1 MAKQDD
7 SPVTVV
13 GNFQITKAMPNQSQL
28 VITGYLY
35 DKDDAA
41 EIDRRLDEL
50 MARATR
56 QFNVAGLEKL
66 ESDRK
71 MSVDNLRRIR
81 EIYERLKDKVKG
93 GTKLKTQEL
102 QQYQQGEASIKAALE
117 GIQYIEDGIAEVK
130 RKAGI
135 T

>member
-1 MAKQDD
+1 MSEKD
-7 SPVTVV
+7 PVTVV
-13 GNFQITKAMPNQSQL
+13 GNFQITKSLPNQSQL
-28 VITGYLY
+28 VITGYLF
-35 DKDDAA
+35 DKDDAV

-50 MARATR
+50 MARANR
-56 QFNVAGLEKL
+56 QFNICGLEKL

-71 MSVDNLRRIR
+71 MSVDNLKRIR
-81 EIYERLKDKVKG
+81 EIYERLKEKKAAG
-93 GTKLKTQEL
+93 KKLFTQEV
-102 QQYQQGEASIKAALE
+102 QQFEQGEKSIKAALE